1 MTSFFV
7 SLFMPFKIFFV
18 YNLEGKSS
26 GEEYLYS
33 SLNKSGICL
42 QFKMVTLE
50 IDDCSKGYS
59 VLH

>member
-1 MTSFFV
+1 
-7 SLFMPFKIFFV
+7 MPFKIFFI

-26 GEEYLYS
+26 AEEYLYS
-33 SLNKSGICL
+33 SLNKNDISF

>member
-7 SLFMPFKIFFV
+7 SLFMPFKIFFI

-26 GEEYLYS
+26 AEEYLYS
-33 SLNKSGICL
+33 SLNKNDNSF

>member
-1 MTSFFV
+1 MTSFLV
-7 SLFMPFKIFFV
+7 SLFMPFKTFFI
-18 YNLEGKSS
+18 YNLEGQSS

-33 SLNKSGICL
+33 SLNQSGISL
-42 QFKMVTLE
+42 QFKMATLE